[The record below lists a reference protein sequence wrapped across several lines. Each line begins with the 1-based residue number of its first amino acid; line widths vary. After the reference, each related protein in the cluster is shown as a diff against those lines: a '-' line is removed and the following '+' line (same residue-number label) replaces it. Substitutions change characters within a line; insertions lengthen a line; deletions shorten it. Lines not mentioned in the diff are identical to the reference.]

1 MTTADS
7 ASAAD
12 GRENR
17 GLRIALI
24 VAIGLA
30 CINIA
35 QWAKGWAAERTSTK
49 ELAAAVSPRST
60 IDRFHN
66 IFYNDPN
73 TLNRNLWLGIP
84 AVQNPN
90 DVWITQEI
98 LVELKPDFVVEAG
111 AFMGGSAVL
120 WAMILREVNPAG
132 RVITIDIEDRLR
144 EAKELPIF
152 KERVEFILGS
162 STAPEIVKQV
172 KDRVAGH
179 RVVLILDSN
188 HRKDHVLKEL
198 RAYADIVE
206 PGSYIIVQD
215 SNINGHPVDIDPN
228 GPAAYYAGQPG
239 PMEAIEEFLPLD
251 KRFVVDLTRE
261 RLLVTMNPKGF
272 LRRVH

>member
-1 MTTADS
+1 MDEVNTVAPQSKRKLS
-7 ASAAD
+7 AK
-12 GRENR
+12 R
-17 GLRIALI
+17 LLAL

-30 CINIA
+30 AINIA
-35 QWAKGWAAERTSTK
+35 QYAKGALAERVFAAERRAM
-49 ELAAAVSPRST
+49 LSPQAT
-60 IDRFHN
+60 IDRFHVL
-66 IFYNDPN
+66 FYNSSQ
-73 TLNRNLWLGIP
+73 TIGRNRWMGIP
-84 AVQNPN
+84 TEQNPN

-98 LVELKPDFVVEAG
+98 LFEVKPDFVVEAG
-111 AFMGGSAVL
+111 AYMGGSAVL